1 MDRAA
6 ILLDAHALTSANLM
20 DPADLM
26 HLLSAYTAE
35 DDSIVWDA
43 LAMVLAAVDK
53 AVVGIDSVHSNFKKM
68 AASIVDPAMAR
79 LGWEP
84 KDTDSH
90 LTKLMRSTV
99 ISLLARFSEDPTLR
113 EEARRRFEAVVE
125 DPNNVAACPTD
136 YRVRILRG
144 KGKGTKFRFR
154 IFRETEG
161 GSRESGVTRPTYM
174 KALISYLL
182 PLALSLTPTIRLLCS
197 PWWRQKVARRS
208 TMNS

>member
-6 ILLDAHALTSANLM
+6 ILLDAHALTNANLM

-26 HLLSAYTAE
+26 HLLSAYTTE

-68 AASIVDPAMAR
+68 AAGIVDPAMA

-99 ISLLARFSEDPTLR
+99 ISLLARFSEDPSLR

-125 DPNNVAACPTD
+125 DPNDVAACPTD
-136 YRVRILRG
+136 YRVRFLRG
-144 KGKGTKFRFR
+144 REKGTKTRS
-154 IFRETEG
+154 IFLRD
-161 GSRESGVTRPTYM
+161 
-174 KALISYLL
+174 
-182 PLALSLTPTIRLLCS
+182 
-197 PWWRQKVARRS
+197 
-208 TMNS
+208 